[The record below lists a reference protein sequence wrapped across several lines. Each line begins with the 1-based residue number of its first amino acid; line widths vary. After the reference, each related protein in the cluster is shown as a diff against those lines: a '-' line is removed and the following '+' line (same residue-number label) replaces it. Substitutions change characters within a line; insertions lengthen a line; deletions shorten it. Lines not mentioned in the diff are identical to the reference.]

1 MRRMISSSDEV
12 IGKHL
17 FLLPRIL
24 FIGHNK
30 PHLKLDVATSLLT
43 GHRRK
48 RKRLMPYRPV
58 RYKGGKGAIHL
69 VCKAMF
75 DVDLHLLPLLLK
87 ASRRQAAHILHYF
100 PLPCQGTRRGTHPS
114 VTRQSPG
121 GVWNSQRR
129 QNGIALSAASPRA
142 DALAGARSHST
153 IPLIGELWQKRGND
167 IIFHKISKD
176 RTNEKR

>member
-87 ASRRQAAHILHYF
+87 ASRPQAVHILHYF

-114 VTRQSPG
+114 VTRQSPAAF
-121 GVWNSQRR
+121 
-129 QNGIALSAASPRA
+129 GILNAAKM
-142 DALAGARSHST
+142 
-153 IPLIGELWQKRGND
+153 E
-167 IIFHKISKD
+167 
-176 RTNEKR
+176 